1 MKCRRRQE
9 NMTTSFLIMFFK
21 NKNYGYHYEAR
32 LLMPFFLAQ
41 ETFFSTEAYYSRL
54 LDDKGEKLSK
64 IDFFGIR

>member
-1 MKCRRRQE
+1 MDII
-9 NMTTSFLIMFFK
+9 T
-21 NKNYGYHYEAR
+21 R
-32 LLMPFFLAQ
+32 LDFSCLFFFLAQ

>member
-32 LLMPFFLAQ
+32 LLMPFFRAAGNFL
-41 ETFFSTEAYYSRL
+41 FHDGRCRL